1 MSQQTAKTA
10 PGQTLAAR
18 PLSPAAAIG
27 GKVIARSW
35 SLPPQR
41 NRVMVERDVRV
52 PMSDGTVLLAD
63 HYLPV
68 AVASAATVLV
78 RCPYGR
84 RGPFGLQT
92 AQILAE
98 RGYHALLQSCRGT
111 FGSGG
116 EFEPMRN
123 EISDGHDTAAWLRE
137 QSWFDGRLAT
147 YGPSYLGFVQWALA
161 MDPPPELVAAIV
173 HVGPHDFSRVAY
185 RNGVFDLYNFLSWSD
200 LIAHQESTGML
211 RGMVR
216 TFTAERRLRPALD
229 RLPVTAGAHDLLG
242 DDAKWLDRWL
252 EHPRLTDSFWAPL
265 QCGAALER
273 IAVPVLLVGGWQDL
287 FIEQTLEQYRV
298 LAGRGVPTRLIVG
311 PWTHLDVAT
320 KAGSAVVESLAWLDR
335 YAGTGRAAPSPA
347 APDSSVRI
355 WVGGEG
361 AEQWR
366 ETTGWPPPRTA
377 EQRWYLGPHGM
388 LGTAEPAAAADS
400 ARFRYDPADPT
411 PSVGG
416 ALLAVTAGTRDNR
429 AVERRSD
436 VLVFS
441 SEPLGQPVEVIGDVT
456 AELSV
461 TRDNPYAD
469 LFVRLCDVGPR
480 GRSLNVCDGIVRLT
494 EQDPLSGG
502 VRVSLSGAAHRFGPG
517 HRLRLQVSG
526 GAHPRFARNPGNG
539 QVDAAA
545 EDLVPTQYD
554 IGLTA
559 ENTSV
564 LRLPISG

>member
-526 GAHPRFARNPGNG
+526 GAHPRFGRNPGNG

>member
-68 AVASAATVLV
+68 DVASAATVLV

-161 MDPPPELVAAIV
+161 MAPPPELVAAIV